1 MSTQASIT
9 KTERF
14 VFRIDKALIEE
25 LDRVARSKF
34 EGNRSLAT
42 REALRDLI
50 EKYERDAKKEVA

>member
-1 MSTQASIT
+1 MKPQADIT

-25 LDRVARSKF
+25 LDRVARDQF

-50 EKYERDAKKEVA
+50 AKYGPKGKAA